1 VKVDKILTHD
11 NPEYRVF
18 RRFMRQ
24 LEHLLAAIIV
34 AGFDIVPYLQSL
46 PGMQL
51 HQLEHIE
58 CLVCHVNYLE
68 SEW

>member
-34 AGFDIVPYLQSL
+34 AGFDNVAYLQTL
-46 PGMQL
+46 PGMHL
-51 HQLEHIE
+51 HQLKHIE
-58 CLVCHVNYLE
+58 CSLQRQLPQRE
-68 SEW
+68 